1 MNFYKGTGH
10 RNVSDKESAREP
22 MLLALGAMEVY
33 LAVSWRLICFT
44 PEIKE

>member
-1 MNFYKGTGH
+1 M
-10 RNVSDKESAREP
+10 SDKESAREP

-33 LAVSWRLICFT
+33 LAVSWRLICFP